1 MANTPDEARQARV
14 DAEAKLL
21 AAILIDGGDGG
32 HTVIDYCRSRLQP
45 SDFLAEHQSIYQAM
59 LKAQNPDHV
68 TVALELKKAGQLKD
82 GILSYL
88 AEIIGTCESYRLY
101 KYFVEAVK
109 PGAGDS
115 KPKFKGG
122 VDA

>member
-1 MANTPDEARQARV
+1 MNSPNEARQARV

-32 HTVIDYCRSRLQP
+32 HTVIDYCRPRLQP
-45 SDFLAEHQSIYQAM
+45 SDFLAEHQTIYQAM

-88 AEIIGTCESYRLY
+88 SEIIGTCESYRLY
-101 KYFVEAVK
+101 KYFVDAVK
-109 PGAGDS
+109 PGTSG
-115 KPKFKGG
+115 PQVKGG
-122 VDA
+122 ISLD